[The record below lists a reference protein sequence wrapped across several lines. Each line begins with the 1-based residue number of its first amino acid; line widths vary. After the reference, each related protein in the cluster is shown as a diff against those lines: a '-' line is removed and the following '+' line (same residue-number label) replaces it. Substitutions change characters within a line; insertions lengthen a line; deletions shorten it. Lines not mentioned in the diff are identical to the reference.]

1 MWWNLVEQSGTNMK
15 STNKKE
21 CNIEKSI
28 NTPQKYSREKV
39 DDKVPMWHQKDGIG
53 KMYNIIEDNVTR
65 RSTHDTKNV
74 TTKDKLID
82 DQHMAQQGWKSYG
95 TNEINSCRSQ

>member
-28 NTPQKYSREKV
+28 NTPWKYSSEKV
-39 DDKVPMWHQKDGIG
+39 DDKVPMWHQKDGITTWL
-53 KMYNIIEDNVTR
+53 KIMWQED
-65 RSTHDTKNV
+65 
-74 TTKDKLID
+74 
-82 DQHMAQQGWKSYG
+82 QQITQEMLQQK
-95 TNEINSCRSQ
+95 TN